1 MSATSKCAERLHKRL
16 GGSSMS
22 GLIEV
27 VGRWWQTPD
36 QFHTFS
42 RYLED
47 RGFFTAC
54 RVLVGGT
61 AFWMGLV
68 LLSAR
73 FSDVGPQ
80 GTLWRAVNLTVIV
93 LCLGAALVWWV
104 FPPTPLWSYTFVVGS
119 DIAIA
124 AAAATDSEPLG
135 RLLACVVFASIGGY
149 IAFFHNPKLQVGHL
163 VFASMVTV
171 LSGWTLLFGP
181 AADVGLGLA
190 KIAVVMAAIIVIPVV
205 SQIVLAVL
213 GSDATTSDID
223 PLTGLLNR
231 RGLARRVNDLMD
243 APITESDALL
253 VVVIDLDRFKTI
265 NDVHG
270 HDVGDSTIM
279 RTALR
284 IRLWTTTSALTARMG
299 GDEFVVVERVPVNA
313 IARLEGQIRSAMDG
327 ATDDPR
333 TSASVGMAV
342 RTAPRHPD
350 ESVDDAF
357 AELFRVADSAMY
369 EAKRE
374 GGNQVRAS
382 LV

>member
-1 MSATSKCAERLHKRL
+1 
-16 GGSSMS
+16 
-22 GLIEV
+22 
-27 VGRWWQTPD
+27 
-36 QFHTFS
+36 
-42 RYLED
+42 
-47 RGFFTAC
+47 
-54 RVLVGGT
+54 
-61 AFWMGLV
+61 MG
-68 LLSAR
+68 
-73 FSDVGPQ
+73 SDV
-80 GTLWRAVNLTVIV
+80 
-93 LCLGAALVWWV
+93 
-104 FPPTPLWSYTFVVGS
+104 
-119 DIAIA
+119 AIA

-135 RLLACVVFASIGGY
+135 RLIACVVFASIGGY

-163 VFASMVTV
+163 VFASTVTV

-190 KIAVVMAAIIVIPVV
+190 KISVVLATIIVIPVV

-231 RGLARRVNDLMD
+231 RGLARRVNDLMG
-243 APITESDALL
+243 APVTEADALL

-284 IRLWTTTSALTARMG
+284 IRLWTTQSALTARMG
-299 GDEFVVVERVPVNA
+299 GDEFVVVERVPVSV
-313 IARLEGQIRSAMDG
+313 ISRLEGQIRSAMDG
-327 ATDDPR
+327 ANDDPP
-333 TSASVGMAV
+333 TSASIGMAV
-342 RTAPRHPD
+342 RTAPRNPG
-350 ESVDDAF
+350 ESVDAAF
-357 AELFRVADSAMY
+357 AELFRVADSVMY

>member
-1 MSATSKCAERLHKRL
+1 MNRLV
-16 GGSSMS
+16 
-22 GLIEV
+22 EV
-27 VGRWWQTPD
+27 VMRWWRLPD
-36 QFHTFS
+36 QFYSFS

-47 RGFFTAC
+47 RGLLASR

-73 FSDVGPQ
+73 FSDAGPES
-80 GTLWRAVNLTVIV
+80 TFWRAVNLTVIV
-93 LCLGAALVWWV
+93 LCLAAALIWWL
-104 FPPTPLWSYTFVVGS
+104 FPPTRLWSYIFVVGS

-135 RLLACVVFASIGGY
+135 RLIACVVFASIGGY
-149 IAFFHNPKLQVGHL
+149 IAFFHDPKLQAGHL
-163 VFASMVTV
+163 IFASVITV
-171 LSGWTLLFGP
+171 FSGWTLLFGP
-181 AADVGLGLA
+181 TADVGLGLA
-190 KIAVVMAAIIVIPVV
+190 KISVVLATIIVIPVV

-231 RGLARRVNDLMD
+231 RGLARRVNDLMG
-243 APITESDALL
+243 APATEADALL

-284 IRLWTTTSALTARMG
+284 IRLWATQSALTARMG
-299 GDEFVVVERVPVNA
+299 GDEFVVVERVPVSV
-313 IARLEGQIRSAMDG
+313 IARLEEQIRSAMDG
-327 ATDDPR
+327 ATDDPP

-342 RTAPRHPD
+342 RAAPRNSD
-350 ESVDDAF
+350 ESVDEAF

-369 EAKRE
+369 EAKRQ
-374 GGNQVRAS
+374 GGNQVRVS

>member
-1 MSATSKCAERLHKRL
+1 MN
-16 GGSSMS
+16 
-22 GLIEV
+22 GLVDV
-27 VGRWWQTPD
+27 VMRWWQLPD
-36 QFHTFS
+36 QFHSFS
-42 RYLED
+42 RYLQD
-47 RGFFTAC
+47 RGFLTSC
-54 RVLVGGT
+54 RALVGGT

-80 GTLWRAVNLTVIV
+80 GTFWRAVNLAVIA
-93 LCLGAALVWWV
+93 LCLGAALIWWL

-119 DIAIA
+119 DVAIA

-135 RLLACVVFASIGGY
+135 RLIACVVFASIGGY

-163 VFASMVTV
+163 VFASTVTV

-190 KIAVVMAAIIVIPVV
+190 KISVVLATIIVIPVV

-231 RGLARRVNDLMD
+231 RGLARRVNDLMG
-243 APITESDALL
+243 APVTEADALL

-284 IRLWTTTSALTARMG
+284 IRLWTTQSALTARMG
-299 GDEFVVVERVPVNA
+299 GDEFVVVERVPVSV
-313 IARLEGQIRSAMDG
+313 ISRLEGQIRSAMDG
-327 ATDDPR
+327 ANDDPP
-333 TSASVGMAV
+333 TSASIGMAV
-342 RTAPRHPD
+342 RTAPRNPG
-350 ESVDDAF
+350 ESVDAAF
-357 AELFRVADSAMY
+357 AELFRVADSVMY

>member
-1 MSATSKCAERLHKRL
+1 MNRLV
-16 GGSSMS
+16 
-22 GLIEV
+22 EV
-27 VGRWWQTPD
+27 VLRWWRLPD
-36 QFHTFS
+36 QFYSFS

-47 RGFFTAC
+47 RGLLASR

-73 FSDVGPQ
+73 FSDAGPES
-80 GTLWRAVNLTVIV
+80 TFWRAVNLTVIV
-93 LCLGAALVWWV
+93 LCLAAALIWWL
-104 FPPTPLWSYTFVVGS
+104 FPPTRLWSYIFVVGS

-124 AAAATDSEPLG
+124 AAATDSEPLG
-135 RLLACVVFASIGGY
+135 RLIACVVFASIGGY
-149 IAFFHNPKLQVGHL
+149 IAFFHDPKLQAGHL
-163 VFASMVTV
+163 IFASVITV
-171 LSGWTLLFGP
+171 VSGWTLLFGP
-181 AADVGLGLA
+181 TADVGLGLA
-190 KIAVVMAAIIVIPVV
+190 KISVVLATIIVIPVV

-231 RGLARRVNDLMD
+231 RGLARRVNDLMG
-243 APITESDALL
+243 APATEADALL

-284 IRLWTTTSALTARMG
+284 LRLWATQSALTARMG
-299 GDEFVVVERVPVNA
+299 GDEFVVVERVPVSV
-313 IARLEGQIRSAMDG
+313 IARLEEQIRSAMDG
-327 ATDDPR
+327 ATDDPP

-342 RTAPRHPD
+342 RAAPRNSD
-350 ESVDDAF
+350 ESVGEAF

-369 EAKRE
+369 EAKRQ
-374 GGNQVRAS
+374 GGNQVRVS

>member
-1 MSATSKCAERLHKRL
+1 MN
-16 GGSSMS
+16 
-22 GLIEV
+22 GLVEV
-27 VGRWWQTPD
+27 VMRWWRLPD
-36 QFHTFS
+36 QFHSFS

-47 RGFFTAC
+47 RGFLASC
-54 RVLVGGT
+54 RALVGGT

-80 GTLWRAVNLTVIV
+80 GTFWRAVNLTVIAMCV
-93 LCLGAALVWWV
+93 GAALIWWL

-119 DIAIA
+119 DLAIA
-124 AAAATDSEPLG
+124 AASATDSEPLG
-135 RLLACVVFASIGGY
+135 RLIACVVFASIGGY

-163 VFASMVTV
+163 IFASIVTV
-171 LSGWTLLFGP
+171 LSGWTLLFGST
-181 AADVGLGLA
+181 ADVGLGLA
-190 KIAVVMAAIIVIPVV
+190 KISVVLATIIVIPVV
-205 SQIVLAVL
+205 SQMVLAVL

-231 RGLARRVNDLMD
+231 RGLARRVNDLMG
-243 APITESDALL
+243 APVTEADALL

-284 IRLWTTTSALTARMG
+284 IRLWTTQSALTARMG
-299 GDEFVVVERVPVNA
+299 GDEFVVVERVPVSV
-313 IARLEGQIRSAMDG
+313 ISRLEGQIRSAMDG
-327 ATDDPR
+327 AADDPP
-333 TSASVGMAV
+333 TSASIGMAV
-342 RTAPRHPD
+342 RTAPRNSD
-350 ESVDDAF
+350 ESVDEAF

>member
-1 MSATSKCAERLHKRL
+1 MK
-16 GGSSMS
+16 GFV
-22 GLIEV
+22 EV
-27 VGRWWQTPD
+27 VMRWWQLPD
-36 QFHTFS
+36 QFHSFS

-47 RGFFTAC
+47 RRFLTSC
-54 RVLVGGT
+54 RALVGGT
-61 AFWMGLV
+61 ALWMGLV

-80 GTLWRAVNLTVIV
+80 GTFWRAVNLMVIV
-93 LCLGAALVWWV
+93 LCVGAALIWWL

-119 DIAIA
+119 DVAIA
-124 AAAATDSEPLG
+124 AAAATDSEPMG
-135 RLLACVVFASIGGY
+135 RLIACVVFASIGGY

-163 VFASMVTV
+163 VFASIVTV

-190 KIAVVMAAIIVIPVV
+190 KIAVVMATIIVIPVV
-205 SQIVLAVL
+205 SQMVLAVL

-231 RGLARRVNDLMD
+231 RGLSRRVKDLMGPPVTEAD
-243 APITESDALL
+243 AVL

-265 NDVHG
+265 NDVYG
-270 HDVGDSTIM
+270 HDVGDSTIL

-284 IRLWTTTSALTARMG
+284 IRLWTTKAALTARVG
-299 GDEFVVVERVPVNA
+299 GDEFVVVERVPVSV

-327 ATDDPR
+327 ATDDPP
-333 TSASVGMAV
+333 TSASIGMAV
-342 RTAPRHPD
+342 RTAPRHPG
-350 ESVDDAF
+350 ESVDEVF
-357 AELFRVADSAMY
+357 AELFRVADTVMY